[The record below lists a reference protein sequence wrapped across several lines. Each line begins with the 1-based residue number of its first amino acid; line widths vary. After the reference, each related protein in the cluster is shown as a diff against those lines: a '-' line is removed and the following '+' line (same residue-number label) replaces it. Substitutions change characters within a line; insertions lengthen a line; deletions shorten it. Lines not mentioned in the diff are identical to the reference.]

1 MSDMFTIQ
9 AVARSDGGKGA
20 SRRLRREGL
29 VPGIIYGGG
38 KDPEMIAAAHNKLVQ
53 HLEHE
58 AFYSSIIEVEVDG
71 KKQRVVLK
79 DLQRHPAK
87 PFILHFDLLR
97 VAATDRIKMNVP
109 LHFIGEE
116 SAPGVKAG
124 GTVSRAMVDL
134 EIICEAQNLPEYIEL
149 DVSAMEVGDM
159 LHLSDIKLPEDV
171 EIVAMTHGDEHEHDE
186 LVVAMQ
192 AKAKEVAEEEAP
204 EAEAETE
211 EKPSSEEE

>member
-9 AVARSDGGKGA
+9 AVARNDGGKGA

-38 KDPEMIAAAHNKLVQ
+38 KDPEMIATAHNKLLQ

-58 AFYSSIIEVEVDG
+58 AFYSSIVEVEVSG

-87 PFILHFDLLR
+87 PFILHFDLQR

-116 SAPGVKAG
+116 DTPGIKAG
-124 GTVSRAMVDL
+124 GTISHALVDL
-134 EIICEAQNLPEYIEL
+134 EIICEAQNLPEFIEV
-149 DVSAMEVGDM
+149 DVSGMEVGDM
-159 LHLSDIKLPEDV
+159 LHLTDIKLPQGV
-171 EIVAMTHGDEHEHDE
+171 EIVALTHGNEHEHDE
-186 LVVAMQ
+186 LVVSMQ
-192 AKAKEVAEEEAP
+192 AKTKAAEEEEAP
-204 EAEAETE
+204 SEAAAEEA
-211 EKPSSEEE
+211 PASEED

>member
-1 MSDMFTIQ
+1 MSDIFTIQ
-9 AVARSDGGKGA
+9 AVVRNDGGKGA

-38 KDPEMIAAAHNKLVQ
+38 KNPEMIAAAHNKLAQ

-58 AFYSSIIEVEVDG
+58 AFYSSIVEVEVDG

-87 PFILHFDLLR
+87 PFVLHFDLLR

-124 GTVSRAMVDL
+124 GTISRALVDL
-134 EIICEAQNLPEYIEL
+134 EIICEAQDLPEYIEV

-192 AKAKEVAEEEAP
+192 AKAKAVDEEETP

-211 EKPSSEEE
+211 EEPSSEEE